1 MTIGENIKRLREKKN
16 ISQKQLAGTAGV
28 SLCVISLLENG
39 KSKAQRKTLIK
50 IAKALRVDLKDLTA
64 EKSDS
69 EPVEVFDAYQKLV
82 IHRAINLRIQWEA
95 ERLAV
100 GTGKTVEQILE
111 EYYSEDSFSK
121 RGGGV

>member
-16 ISQKQLAGTAGV
+16 ISQKQLAGMAGV
-28 SLCVISLLENG
+28 SPCVISLLGNG

-100 GTGKTVEQILE
+100 WMGKTVEQILE